1 VIIIDSVEP
10 IGTVGELI
18 EVLKTKHLK
27 QKPELFVE
35 NGQLK
40 PGILCL
46 INDVDWEI
54 EDRELTVLTDADR
67 ISFISTL
74 HGG

>member
-1 VIIIDSVEP
+1 
-10 IGTVGELI
+10 
-18 EVLKTKHLK
+18 LKNQYLK

-54 EDRELTVLTDADR
+54 EDRELTVLRDADR